1 MITPKSCALFDHDS
15 VGQQQVQGSSVIS
28 GLCTTGCWLSSF
40 MHLWSIGTSS
50 GDWLVFGFMYASG
63 SWLRLLAVV
72 SWFSAPWLSPL
83 RWLLITQAS
92 SYSSLRAARVG
103 EKKLQGF
110 WGLDSEIVSC
120 HLCHIFCKVKA
131 MARSKPDSMGE
142 EINYLL
148 LEGIAESCCTG
159 ADTWVGVIH
168 WDHTLLPAQSCFT
181 NACRIN
187 QMDGWVGGQTR
198 MVERQYGLA
207 TRTRIRNLSFAAGLL
222 LIFGKIFHHS
232 YIHGSSPIK

>member
-1 MITPKSCALFDHDS
+1 MDTPKSCSLFDHDS
-15 VGQQQVQGSSVIS
+15 VGQHQVQGSSVMS
-28 GLCTTGCWLSSF
+28 GLCTTGCWLSLF

-72 SWFSAPWLSPL
+72 SWFSAPWPSP

-103 EKKLQGF
+103 GRSCKVS

-120 HLCHIFCKVKA
+120 HLCHIFVKSA
-131 MARSKPDSMGE
+131 MARSGPDSMGE

-148 LEGIAESCCTG
+148 LEGISRVMLYRSRHMSRSDSLGPHIASGAELS
-159 ADTWVGVIH
+159 
-168 WDHTLLPAQSCFT
+168 FT
-181 NACRIN
+181 NA
-187 QMDGWVGGQTR
+187 W
-198 MVERQYGLA
+198 E
-207 TRTRIRNLSFAAGLL
+207 
-222 LIFGKIFHHS
+222 
-232 YIHGSSPIK
+232 